1 MDAKAVCIAG
11 FSEIIGCFLALH
23 FTLKHNKWK
32 WQYAGTFNIL
42 AGMLGCLGWLF
53 TGADESEYQLQLHY
67 RTPNFLFLFQ
77 CLRT

>member
-1 MDAKAVCIAG
+1 MIARGIRITPCVAG

-53 TGADESEYQLQLHY
+53 SGADESEY
-67 RTPNFLFLFQ
+67 PNIYLYL
-77 CLRT
+77 LET